1 MLTWIKIALRNL
13 LKQKRR
19 SCFTMGAIALGFAAV
34 NVFGAFMQYIFVSLG
49 DSYIYGQGNGH
60 LSVFRKGYHEEGQDN
75 RAAFLLSSNELATIN
90 AVLKRDPRV
99 VATSPTLM
107 MQGLVSNGRKT
118 MIFVA
123 SGTSL
128 DQAQRIRESRRGI
141 WDRMHIGEGTV
152 ISDER
157 PADIG
162 MGNVLMRQLG
172 LKFGDDVVLSGAT
185 VEGQMNAVDARVC
198 ASFDAGGEQVNDKAV
213 FGTIALLRNLY
224 DTDGADQL
232 NVLLTD
238 GALTDRLRAEFETT
252 LAAAGVP
259 VEIGVW
265 YDLCPMYTKTVAMF
279 SVIFTFLFVI
289 VLVIVVLTVVN
300 TISMAVME
308 RTREI
313 GTLRSLGLRRRG
325 VVTLFAAESLLLA
338 ILGSLAGLVLTLAAW
353 LGVHLGEPMWYP
365 PTIAIGIPIELHLVP
380 RYMLVTLVLLMILA
394 VLAAFFPS
402 RRAARMNVVDALGHV

>member
-1 MLTWIKIALRNL
+1 
-13 LKQKRR
+13 
-19 SCFTMGAIALGFAAV
+19 
-34 NVFGAFMQYIFVSLG
+34 
-49 DSYIYGQGNGH
+49 
-60 LSVFRKGYHEEGQDN
+60 
-75 RAAFLLSSNELATIN
+75 
-90 AVLKRDPRV
+90 
-99 VATSPTLM
+99 

>member
-1 MLTWIKIALRNL
+1 MLTWLKIALRNL

-34 NVFGAFMQYIFVSLG
+34 NVFGAFMQYIFTSLG

-60 LSVFRKGYHEEGQDN
+60 ISIFRKGYREEGQDN
-75 RAAFLLSSNELATIN
+75 RPAFLLSSNDLATIN
-90 AVLKRDPRV
+90 AVLGRDPRV
-99 VATSPTLM
+99 VATSPMLV
-107 MQGLVSNGRKT
+107 MQGLISNGRKST
-118 MIFVA
+118 IFVA

-128 DQAQRIRESRRGI
+128 TQSQRIRESRQGI
-141 WDRMHIGEGTV
+141 WNRMHIGEGTK

-157 PADIG
+157 PGDIG
-162 MGNVLMRQLG
+162 MGNLLMRRLG
-172 LKFGDDVVLSGAT
+172 LKFGDDVILSGAT
-185 VEGQMNAVDARVC
+185 VEGQMNAIDARVC
-198 ASFDAGGEQVNDKAV
+198 ASFEAGGEQVNDKAV
-213 FGTIALLRNLY
+213 FGSINLLRQLY

-238 GALTDRLRAEFETT
+238 GRLTDRLRVEFETT

-259 VEIGVW
+259 VEIGTW
-265 YDLCPMYTKTVAMF
+265 YNLCPMYTKTVAMF
-279 SVIFTFLFVI
+279 NVIFKFLFTI

-325 VVTLFAAESLLLA
+325 VVVLFAAESLLLA
-338 ILGSLAGLVLTLAAW
+338 FLGSLAGLALTLLAW
-353 LGVHLGEPMWYP
+353 LGVHLGQPMWYP
-365 PTIAIGIPIELHLVP
+365 PTISVGIPIELHLVP
-380 RYMLVTLVLLMILA
+380 RYMLVTLALLMALA

>member
-1 MLTWIKIALRNL
+1 MLMWLKIALRNL

-60 LSVFRKGYHEEGQDN
+60 LSVFRRGYRGEGMDN
-75 RAAFLLSSNELATIN
+75 RANFLLSSNDLAVIN
-90 AVLKRDPRV
+90 AALARDPRV
-99 VATSPTLM
+99 VATSPMLT
-107 MQGLVSNGRKT
+107 MQGLASNGRKT
-118 MIFVA
+118 TIFVA

-128 DQAQRIRESRRGI
+128 AQARRIRESREGI
-141 WDRMHIGEGTV
+141 WNRMHIGEGTV

-162 MGNVLMRQLG
+162 MGNLLMRRLG
-172 LKFGDDVVLSGAT
+172 LNFGDDVILSGTT

-198 ASFDAGGEQVNDKAV
+198 ASFDAGGEQMNDKAV
-213 FGTIALLRNLY
+213 FGTIELLRRLY
-224 DTDGADQL
+224 DTEGADQL

-238 GALTDRLRAEFETT
+238 ARLTDSLRAEFETVLT
-252 LAAAGVP
+252 AAGVP
-259 VEIGVW
+259 VEIGTW

-279 SVIFTFLFVI
+279 NVIFKFVFVI

-325 VVTLFAAESLLLA
+325 VIVLFAAESLLLA
-338 ILGSLAGLVLTLAAW
+338 VLGSLAGLVFTLAAW

-365 PTIAIGIPIELHLVP
+365 PTIAIGIPIELRLVP
-380 RYMLVTLVLLMILA
+380 RYMLVTLALLMLLA
-394 VLAAFFPS
+394 VLAAFFPA

>member
-1 MLTWIKIALRNL
+1 MVTWFKIALRNL
-13 LKQKRR
+13 FKQKRR
-19 SCFTMGAIALGFAAV
+19 SFFTMGAIALGFAAV

-60 LSVFRKGYHEEGQDN
+60 LSIFRKGYREEGQDN
-75 RAAFLLSSNELATIN
+75 RPAFLLSSNNLVTIN
-90 AVLKRDPRV
+90 TVLGRDPRV

-107 MQGLVSNGRKT
+107 LQGLVSNGRKT
-118 MIFVA
+118 TIFVA
-123 SGTSL
+123 AGSALS
-128 DQAQRIRESRRGI
+128 QAQRIRESRQGI
-141 WDRMHIGEGTV
+141 WNRMHLGEGTV

-162 MGNVLMRQLG
+162 MGNLLMRRLG

-185 VEGQMNAVDARVC
+185 VEGQMNAIDARVC
-198 ASFDAGGEQVNDKAV
+198 ASFDAGGEQMSDKAI
-213 FGTIALLRNLY
+213 FGTIELLRKLY

-238 GALTDRLRAEFETT
+238 GRLTDRLRIEFETT

-259 VEIGVW
+259 VEIGTW

-289 VLVIVVLTVVN
+289 VLVIVVLTVIN

-313 GTLRSLGLRRRG
+313 GTLRSLGLRRHG
-325 VVTLFAAESLLLA
+325 VVTLFAIESLLLA
-338 ILGSLAGLVLTLAAW
+338 ILGSLAGLALTLAAW
-353 LGVHLGEPMWYP
+353 LGVHLGQPMWYP
-365 PTIAIGIPIELHLVP
+365 PTIAVGIPIELHLVP
-380 RYMLVTLVLLMILA
+380 RYMLVTLVLLMVLA